1 MGLSRFSILP
11 LGLHDT
17 ELRVLKVSISMLRDE
32 GLDCHVLDV
41 PTADSQLVV
50 LDGDS
55 DAGRAALGELNSNQ
69 VKLVM
74 AEQAV
79 TGKNIIYIAKPVRV
93 AELHQV
99 LLRISR
105 YLKLPQD
112 KPATPATPTEA
123 PKTQAAKEPGT
134 SVAAAQSDHPL
145 YDSVFYHL
153 LQCKQKQSCAQI
165 SDGHGTSIF
174 INGANRTV
182 VARGDQAQIDALLA
196 EPLSGLSVAT
206 LHCDGLASHPG
217 AHNIIPLDT
226 LLWEAAIRCSRGS
239 LLPGHSAE
247 KAIRLR
253 AWPNFPRRGF
263 KQAYFKLA
271 AILARRTMSLKSL
284 AAETHIPFDVVAAF
298 YNAVSALGLV
308 DNGNGDK
315 ATTKRNRPSDSRRT
329 LLHKLAKRLG
339 IN

>member
-11 LGLHDT
+11 LGLHET
-17 ELRVLKVSISMLRDE
+17 ELRVLKVAISMLGDE
-32 GLDCHVLDV
+32 GLACRVLDT
-41 PTADSQLVV
+41 PAPDTHLVI

-55 DAGRAALGELNSNQ
+55 EAGRDALHDLDDRQ

-74 AEQAV
+74 ADETV
-79 TGKNIIYIAKPVRV
+79 TGRNVIYIAKPVRV

-105 YLKLPQD
+105 YLKP
-112 KPATPATPTEA
+112 PEETAAPGATAEKDSETGPDASRGAEC
-123 PKTQAAKEPGT
+123 
-134 SVAAAQSDHPL
+134 DHPL
-145 YDSVFYHL
+145 YDSVFYRL
-153 LQCKQKQSCAQI
+153 LQCKQQQSCAQI

-174 INGANRTV
+174 INGASRTV
-182 VARGDQAQIDALLA
+182 VTRGEPAQIDALLA
-196 EPLSGLSVAT
+196 EPLSTLTVVE

-217 AHNIIPLDT
+217 GHHIVPIDS

-239 LLPGHSAE
+239 LLPGHSPE
-247 KAIRLR
+247 TAIRLK

-271 AILARRTMSLKSL
+271 AILARRATSLRAL

-308 DNGNGDK
+308 DKGAAK
-315 ATTKRNRPSDSRRT
+315 PAVKKRGRPDENRRN

-339 IN
+339 ID